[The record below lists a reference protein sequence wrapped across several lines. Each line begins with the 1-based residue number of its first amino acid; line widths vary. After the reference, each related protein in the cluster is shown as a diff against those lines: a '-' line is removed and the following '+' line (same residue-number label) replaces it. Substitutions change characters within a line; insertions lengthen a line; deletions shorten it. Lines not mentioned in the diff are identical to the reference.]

1 MPVLIPLAEGVEPL
15 EAVTIIDVLRRA
27 SIQVVTVS
35 LTDHITIHAAHGI
48 KLAAETTWSAI
59 NLDDFDALVL
69 PGGAKGTEV
78 LKRDIRVLDALLKFA
93 STDRHVCAICAA
105 PTVLAK
111 AGVLEGRTATC
122 YPSCAEELGDAYDNA
137 PVIADGN
144 IITGQ
149 GPGTA
154 LLFSLVLVQHFKGE
168 IEAQKVA
175 DALLTTIQ

>member
-1 MPVLIPLAEGVEPL
+1 MPVLIPLADGVEPL

-27 SIQVVTVS
+27 SIRVVTVS

-48 KLAAETTWSAI
+48 KLAADTTWSTI
-59 NLDDFDALVL
+59 NLDEFGALVL
-69 PGGAKGTEV
+69 PGGGKGTEI
-78 LKRDIRVLDALLKFA
+78 LKTDERILDAVRQFNNNE
-93 STDRHVCAICAA
+93 RHVCAICAA

-111 AGVLEGRTATC
+111 AGILEGRTATC

-154 LLFSLVLVQHFKGE
+154 LLFSLVLVQHFKGDL
-168 IEAQKVA
+168 EAQQVA
-175 DALLTTIQ
+175 DAMLTKIQ

>member
-27 SIQVVTVS
+27 SIRVVTAS

-48 KLAAETTWSAI
+48 KLAADTTWSEI
-59 NLDDFDALVL
+59 NLDEFGAIVL
-69 PGGAKGTEV
+69 PGGGKGTEV
-78 LKRDIRVLDALLKFA
+78 LKHDERILKAVHQFA
-93 STDRHVCAICAA
+93 ITDRHVCAICAA

-144 IITGQ
+144 IITSQ

-154 LLFSLVLVQHFKGE
+154 LLFSLVLVQHFKGDD
-168 IEAQKVA
+168 EAQQVA
-175 DALLTTIQ
+175 DAMLTTL

>member
-1 MPVLIPLAEGVEPL
+1 MPVLIPLADGVEPL

-27 SIQVVTVS
+27 SVRVTTVS

-48 KLAAETTWSAI
+48 MLAADTTWSAI
-59 NLDDFDALVL
+59 NLDEFGAIVL
-69 PGGAKGTEV
+69 PGGGKGTEV
-78 LKRDIRVLDALLKFA
+78 MKHDERILQAVHKFA
-93 STDRHVCAICAA
+93 IEDRCVCAICAA

-111 AGVLEGRTATC
+111 SGVLEGRTATC

-154 LLFSLVLVQHFKGE
+154 LLFSLVLVQHFKGDLV
-168 IEAQKVA
+168 AKQVA
-175 DALLTTIQ
+175 DAMLTTLQ

>member
-1 MPVLIPLAEGVEPL
+1 MPVLLPLADGVEPL

-27 SIQVVTVS
+27 SIRVVTVS
-35 LTDHITIHAAHGI
+35 LTDHITIHAAHDI
-48 KLAAETTWSAI
+48 KLAADTTWSSI
-59 NLDDFDALVL
+59 NLDDFGALVL
-69 PGGAKGTEV
+69 PGGGKGTEV
-78 LKRDIRVLDALLKFA
+78 LKSDERILDAVRQFA
-93 STDRHVCAICAA
+93 ANDRHICAICAA

-111 AGVLEGRTATC
+111 AGILEGRTATC

-154 LLFSLVLVQHFKGE
+154 LLFSLVLVQHFKGDL
-168 IEAQKVA
+168 EAKQVA
-175 DALLTTIQ
+175 DALLTTLH

>member
-1 MPVLIPLAEGVEPL
+1 MPVLIPLADGVEPL

-27 SIQVVTVS
+27 SIRVTTAS

-48 KLAAETTWSAI
+48 KLAADTTWSAL
-59 NLDDFDALVL
+59 NLEEFDALVL
-69 PGGAKGTEV
+69 PGGGKGTEV
-78 LKRDIRVLDALLKFA
+78 LKHDERVLHAVHQFA
-93 STDRHVCAICAA
+93 ITDRHVCAICAA

-122 YPSCAEELGDAYDNA
+122 YPSCAEELGDAYANA

-154 LLFSLVLVQHFKGE
+154 LLFSLVLVQHFKGDL
-168 IEAQKVA
+168 EAKKVA